1 MRFYVSWSRSDPF
14 YPSYDED
21 ACMLIS
27 IATTSNIWTLD
38 RLPTPPKYL
47 MIDSGGYS
55 MSRMGNDVIAPKFVI
70 RNQLSLLGDSDV
82 PTIICP
88 LDFPIVDND
97 LSQAQKDVL
106 ITETIANAY
115 ELKNLMEIERVT
127 PNVSPMGIIQG
138 DNSDALQYCAR
149 ELLNIG
155 FPIYGI
161 GSLANLYD
169 HKSIIKRIQA
179 VIAVIPPRKLHI
191 FGVSAIDTVQ
201 FMKKIG
207 IASFD
212 SATPIKSAIYNEL
225 IYSDPFRRYLVRAP
239 KRASKNYIPSK
250 NRVLYKPIP
259 CDCPVC
265 REDPTII
272 FGVGSSK
279 FTKKRAIHNYY
290 HLKEEFQS

>member
-1 MRFYVSWSRSDPF
+1 
-14 YPSYDED
+14 
-21 ACMLIS
+21 
-27 IATTSNIWTLD
+27 
-38 RLPTPPKYL
+38 

-55 MSRMGNDVIAPKFVI
+55 LSSKGIDIMPPKYII

-88 LDFPIVDND
+88 LDYPIVDID
-97 LSQAQKDVL
+97 LSQTQKDKL

-115 ELKNLMEIERVT
+115 ELKNLIETVSISS
-127 PNVSPMGIIQG
+127 NISPMGIIQG
-138 DNSDALQYCAR
+138 DNSDALQYCAI

-169 HKSIIKRIQA
+169 HKTIITRIKA
-179 VIAVIPPRKLHI
+179 VTSVIPATKLHI
-191 FGVSAIDTVQ
+191 FGISAIETVK

-212 SATPIKSAIYNEL
+212 SATSIKSAIYNEL
-225 IYSDPFRRYLVRAP
+225 IYSKPFRRFLVRAP
-239 KRASKNYIPSK
+239 KRASNYSPTC
-250 NRVLYKPIP
+250 NRILYKPIP

-265 REDPTII
+265 REDPTVI

-279 FTKKRAIHNYY
+279 FTKKRAIHNYF
-290 HLKEEFQS
+290 HLKKEFMS